1 MQNVIDKYH
10 QVWEN
15 ITVSPL
21 LPIFWIF
28 FFKFIVNI
36 IVFLFISF
44 MDVPLLPW
52 QQEEREKIKRER
64 HFLQACTAVVILTED
79 NGENFPTCLCGQ
91 RGPALNLGYE
101 WVPVPEAAPHA
112 EWGILPPCAGTSEKT
127 WPVQVRGPLSCLSR
141 ENHPRK
147 IGGVLTYPATPIHF
161 THWAADCPRKY

>member
-1 MQNVIDKYH
+1 MLFY
-10 QVWEN
+10 
-15 ITVSPL
+15 L
-21 LPIFWIF
+21 
-28 FFKFIVNI
+28 NI

-101 WVPVPEAAPHA
+101 WVPVPEATPHA
-112 EWGILPPCAGTSEKT
+112 EWGILPPCAGTSEKCGRSRSG
-127 WPVQVRGPLSCLSR
+127 VRCPAWAEKTTPGRSVESPPTQQPRYISLTGPPIVL
-141 ENHPRK
+141 ENIK
-147 IGGVLTYPATPIHF
+147 V
-161 THWAADCPRKY
+161 